1 MLERTPEPELMDEPE
16 QARAY
21 AEADFEAPHERF
33 VELFRETFPGRTVT
47 GRVLDLG
54 CGPADIVIRFARAF
68 PDCRIDGLDA
78 GPNMLALGREAVAAA
93 GLGERVRL
101 IEGYLPGAVPPEAR
115 YDAIISNSLLHHMAE
130 PAALWQTV
138 RQHAAPGAPVCV
150 MDLMRPA
157 SAEQAQALVERYAEG
172 EPEVL
177 RRDFHNSLHASY
189 TPDEVAG
196 QLAAAGLDLTVA
208 AVSDRHLLVH
218 GFMP

>member
-21 AEADFEAPHERF
+21 AEADFAEPHERF
-33 VELFRETFPGRTVT
+33 VELFRETFPGLDVT

-68 PDCRIDGLDA
+68 PECRIDGLDA

-93 GLGERVRL
+93 GLAGRVRL
-101 IEGYLPGAVPPEAR
+101 LEGYLPGAVPPEAR
-115 YDAIISNSLLHHMAE
+115 YDAIISNSLLHHMAA
-130 PAALWQTV
+130 PMALWQTV
-138 RQHAAPGAPVCV
+138 RDHAAPGAPVFV

-157 SAEQAQALVERYAEG
+157 SADQAQALVDAYAEG

-177 RRDFHNSLHASY
+177 RQDFRNSLHASY

-196 QLAAAGLDLTVA
+196 QLQAAGLDLTVE

-218 GFMP
+218 GWMP